1 MKSFYEVDREATQLF
16 VTHANDRFNFH
27 YHINLEIYL
36 IKSGSYLL
44 TVNDSSFVASAGSI
58 VVVDSYAVHG
68 YERLDLDDKDGCKI
82 VIIPYDYLTK
92 FNSVR
97 GDRIIKN
104 PHVIDKELCNKL
116 IGFVEAHIQTATSQ
130 SVRESAINYFLSLIV
145 EIIEFKE
152 EKLSGSV
159 ALIKNVLS
167 YIHKNFQSDISRKK
181 IAKEFGYSEEHVSR
195 VFAKFMKTSI
205 SGYVNDLRLDY
216 VENNKKT
223 TQKPLTELIF
233 EAGFNSQRTY
243 YRVKS
248 KND

>member
-97 GDRIIKN
+97 GDRIIKT
-104 PHVIDKELCNKL
+104 PHVIDKELCGKL
-116 IGFVEAHIQTATSQ
+116 IEFVEEHIQTATSQ
-130 SVRESAINYFLSLIV
+130 SVKESAINYFLSLILEV
-145 EIIEFKE
+145 VEFKE

-167 YIHKNFQSDISRKK
+167 YINKNFQKDISRKS
-181 IAKEFGYSEEHVSR
+181 ISKEFGYSEEHVSR

-216 VENNKKT
+216 VEKNKKT

-243 YRVKS
+243 YRVKG
-248 KND
+248 KNG